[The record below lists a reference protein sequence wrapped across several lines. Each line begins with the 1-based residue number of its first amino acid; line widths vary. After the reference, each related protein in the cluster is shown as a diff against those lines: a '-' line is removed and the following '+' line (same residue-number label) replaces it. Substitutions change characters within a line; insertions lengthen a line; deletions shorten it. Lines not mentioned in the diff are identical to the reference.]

1 MSNKTKRIMTMILA
15 ILLVLAMLAGV
26 VLPALAD
33 DSLDDLEWEKDQLEQ
48 EAEDAEAIANATEE
62 EIAAAQEKLDKVN
75 GEIETI
81 NKNLEEVGARLIEL
95 NRQISENEDLL
106 AEKEDELAK
115 AQEDMKIYYQALKGR
130 IQMMYENDRVT
141 YLEILLDA
149 GSLSDFFSRFEYISE
164 MVEYDNQIMM
174 HLNDCKV
181 TIENAKATIE
191 ATHAQLEA
199 DKAEVVEK
207 QAQLSAFLDQKKEQ
221 YASLK
226 DDELALQLLRDQ
238 QRAEQEALEARISEI
253 QGQIDSIHYQQAMAA
268 QAAAESARRQQ
279 QQQQPPQQE
288 EESSEEV
295 YAPIETGESSE
306 EEPSEEPSET
316 SEDPENTESS
326 DPEDPENTESSDPED
341 PENTESS
348 DPEDPEGEGGEGGEG
363 GDDEKTQ
370 HTDPNE
376 NEQYYDD
383 TGRYMPDIEC
393 WSTYPGI
400 GSGELYWPVGSYLA
414 TDLYGWRIHPIY
426 GDERFHNGLDL
437 GASYGSPIYACDS
450 GTVIICEY
458 YGGYGNLIVIDHGNG
473 MTTWYGHQDSF
484 AVAEGDY
491 VERGQVIGYVGSTG
505 DSTGPHLHL
514 EVHIGGSSVDP
525 EWYL

>member
-1 MSNKTKRIMTMILA
+1 MLSYLTSVYY
-15 ILLVLAMLAGV
+15 LL
-26 VLPALAD
+26 
-33 DSLDDLEWEKDQLEQ
+33 SSRSIW
-48 EAEDAEAIANATEE
+48 I
-62 EIAAAQEKLDKVN
+62 
-75 GEIETI
+75 
-81 NKNLEEVGARLIEL
+81 
-95 NRQISENEDLL
+95 
-106 AEKEDELAK
+106 
-115 AQEDMKIYYQALKGR
+115 IYY
-130 IQMMYENDRVT
+130 IT

-326 DPEDPENTESSDPED
+326 DPEDPENTESSDPAFAAF
-341 PENTESS
+341 
-348 DPEDPEGEGGEGGEG
+348 GAGYFFRI
-363 GDDEKTQ
+363 Q
-370 HTDPNE
+370 L
-376 NEQYYDD
+376 QY
-383 TGRYMPDIEC
+383 P
-393 WSTYPGI
+393 
-400 GSGELYWPVGSYLA
+400 LA
-414 TDLYGWRIHPIY
+414 IAY
-426 GDERFHNGLDL
+426 
-437 GASYGSPIYACDS
+437 
-450 GTVIICEY
+450 
-458 YGGYGNLIVIDHGNG
+458 
-473 MTTWYGHQDSF
+473 
-484 AVAEGDY
+484 
-491 VERGQVIGYVGSTG
+491 TG
-505 DSTGPHLHL
+505 DVRSW
-514 EVHIGGSSVDP
+514 SSP
-525 EWYL
+525 NRIN